1 MSEMQNEKMKD
12 INARLGI
19 QDDLNVEKNKKLI
32 FVYCPPKVGSTTLV
46 SSLRLSASD
55 KLTIIH
61 LHNEIMLKVLYKITD
76 VTVNEIIQYN
86 KQLGKQIYVIDIF
99 RTPIEHK
106 MSSFFEN
113 IDTFHFNTTV
123 VDLKTYDIKKIIN
136 RFNNL
141 FPHLAPSD
149 HFKDKYNIVVPEKF
163 DFERKYILVEKDG
176 VNYMKLRLKDSNYWR
191 EILREVLHVDIFL
204 VNDYETDSKEVKD
217 VYTNFKNNYK
227 IPNNLLENII
237 NSASLSYYL
246 NDEERNE
253 YIQLWQNKSISESHT
268 PYTYDE
274 YNLYNTITLDNH
286 HMSEIQTDH
295 YIDCGCVC
303 VACER
308 KRKIVLEKVK
318 RGENTKERIIHEE
331 TKQQYITEKVNT
343 IKNKVMNKINMLSKA
358 KHNEKLNKP
367 KKIIKNNFIT
377 LHTKNF

>member
-86 KQLGKQIYVIDIF
+86 KQLGKQVYVIDIF

-141 FPHLAPSD
+141 FPHLALSD

-163 DFERKYILVEKDG
+163 DFERKYILVEINDVK
-176 VNYMKLRLKDSNYWR
+176 YIKLRLKDANSWK
-191 EILREVLHVDIFL
+191 EILRVLLDVDIFL

-217 VYTNFKNNYK
+217 VYINFKNNYK

-253 YIQLWQNKSISESHT
+253 YIQLWQNKSISECHT

-274 YNLYNTITLDNH
+274 YNLYNTITLENH

-295 YIDCGCVC
+295 YIDCGCIC

>member
-1 MSEMQNEKMKD
+1 MSEIQNEKMKD

-55 KLTIIH
+55 KLTILH
-61 LHNEIMLKVLYKITD
+61 LHNEIMLKVLYNITD

-86 KQLGKQIYVIDIF
+86 KQIGKQVYVIDIF

-106 MSSFFEN
+106 MSSLFEN

-123 VDLKTYDIKKIIN
+123 SDLKTYDIKKIIN

-149 HFKDKYNIVVPEKF
+149 HFKDKYNIVVPENF
-163 DFERKYILVEKDG
+163 DFERKYVLVEKDG
-176 VNYMKLRLKDSNYWR
+176 VKYIKLRLKDANFWK
-191 EILREVLHVDIFL
+191 EILREILDVDIYL
-204 VNDYETDSKEVKD
+204 INDYETDSKAVKD
-217 VYTNFKNNYK
+217 VYINFKNNYK

-246 NDEERNE
+246 NDEERND
-253 YIQLWQNKSISESHT
+253 YIQNWRCKSTYENHT
-268 PYTYDE
+268 PYTNDE
-274 YNLYNTITLDNH
+274 YNLYNTIALENH
-286 HMSEIQTDH
+286 HMSEVQINH
-295 YIDCGCVC
+295 YMDCGCVC

-308 KRKIVLEKVK
+308 KRRILLEKIK

-331 TKQQYITEKVNT
+331 TKSEYIIEKVNT
-343 IKNKVMNKINMLSKA
+343 IKNKVINKINMLSKA